1 VILFTSESF
10 NLFSDCDIYLEM
22 VDKTRFDTW
31 CIEINAVHLNYLL
44 DSVGE
49 VSVCVDGV
57 HHQIRKC
64 PNHRLEVE

>member
-1 VILFTSESF
+1 
-10 NLFSDCDIYLEM
+10 M
-22 VDKTRFDTW
+22 VDKNRFVTW
-31 CIEINAVHLNYLL
+31 YIEINTVYLNYLL
-44 DSVGE
+44 ESVGE